1 MSGGARKG
9 TSIKGQAAARRQG
22 LWSRTELPICRPPL
36 PQLWTPTRWEDLALE
51 EFSFILFIPMLA
63 SRAQAGLEHHRLSNA
78 QSGWEGLTGGRGPTR
93 DLAAQD

>member
-22 LWSRTELPICRPPL
+22 LWSRTELPIRRPPL

-51 EFSFILFIPMLA
+51 ELASSFSFLCWHHVPKPDWSITACLMR
-63 SRAQAGLEHHRLSNA
+63 RA
-78 QSGWEGLTGGRGPTR
+78 GGRV
-93 DLAAQD
+93 